1 MTRTPATRPN
11 EIEDPTVPPENPRPR
26 ALIVHAHPEPDSFC
40 TAQMHAAAAA
50 LRDSGH
56 RVDVVDL
63 YALGFDPVLDIAEFP
78 TASRPF
84 KPQAE
89 QASAWAGGT
98 LAHDIAAQLD
108 LLLAADLLVLSF
120 PVWWFA
126 LPAVLKGWVDRVFVS
141 GGVFGGGLGLFQD
154 AAMHGR
160 RAIVLATTGG
170 SEASFT
176 EGGRF
181 GDLDRFLYPIHRGI
195 FEFVGFQVFEPVVTF
210 SPAREDP
217 SDRAAALTHV
227 DSAFRRIRDRAAA
240 PAGAARPR

>member
-1 MTRTPATRPN
+1 MPT
-11 EIEDPTVPPENPRPR
+11 EDPRPR

-63 YALGFDPVLDIAEFP
+63 YALGFDPVLDITEFP
-78 TASRPF
+78 AARRPL

-89 QASAWAGGT
+89 QASAWAAGT
-98 LAHDIAAQLD
+98 LAPDVAPQLD

-141 GGVFGGGLGLFQD
+141 GGVFGGELGLFQD

-170 SEASFT
+170 SETSFT

-195 FEFVGFQVFEPVVTF
+195 FEFVGFEVLEPVVTF
-210 SPAREDP
+210 GPARD
-217 SDRAAALTHV
+217 DANGRANALADVH
-227 DSAFRRIRDRAAA
+227 SAFRAILDRPTA